1 MAQLP
6 FCGKGAIIIIFR
18 SMPESLIQGSDLA
31 MKTGLVLEGGVITD
45 YPMGFARYRKI
56 KAEQPA
62 KKSEPE
68 KTVKEK
74 SLTEKPPRGN
84 KNQQA
89 ARRQLT
95 ICETGISKLEERCRQ
110 LDAEMEQNAC
120 DATTRTRPTSW
131 RPPSRTR
138 RRSWRRTPA
147 TMRNTARST
156 PKRRRRSRSSQS

>member
-1 MAQLP
+1 
-6 FCGKGAIIIIFR
+6 
-18 SMPESLIQGSDLA
+18 
-31 MKTGLVLEGGVITD
+31 
-45 YPMGFARYRKI
+45 MGFARYRKI

-89 ARRQLT
+89 AHRQLT
-95 ICETGISKLEERCRQ
+95 ICETGISRLEERCRQ

-120 DATTRTRPTSW
+120 NVEKLQELYREKQEVEAQLEQE
-131 RPPSRTR
+131 
-138 RRSWRRTPA
+138 
-147 TMRNTARST
+147 MARWEELSL
-156 PKRRRRSRSSQS
+156 QLEE